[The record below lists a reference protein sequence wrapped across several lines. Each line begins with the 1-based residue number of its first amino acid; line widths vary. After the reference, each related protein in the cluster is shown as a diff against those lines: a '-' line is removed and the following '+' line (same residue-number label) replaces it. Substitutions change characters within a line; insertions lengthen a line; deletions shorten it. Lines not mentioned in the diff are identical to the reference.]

1 LNEDSVSDHSG
12 AAIVVITFL
21 VSLVLLLIDGNIPVS
36 IVTALATLMLGI
48 VMKRSWK
55 ARPSES

>member
-1 LNEDSVSDHSG
+1 VQQEVEFFGKYGFSNPMLIALG
-12 AAIVVITFL
+12 AIQ
-21 VSLVLLLIDGNIPVS
+21 LIDGNIPLS